1 LFHVNVDRQHDTDL
15 HEQVAAEIRRDPP
28 AEGCLRRPGRL
39 RWSEREGGGVVG
51 RAFYGSVI
59 VVAAVVLAFVAVA
72 LTVAF
77 NGA

>member
-1 LFHVNVDRQHDTDL
+1 
-15 HEQVAAEIRRDPP
+15 
-28 AEGCLRRPGRL
+28 
-39 RWSEREGGGVVG
+39 VG
-51 RAFYGSVI
+51 RAFNGGVI